1 MERNINIK
9 NIERRIKEI
18 AKDYESKGFTVSIN
32 PKQSELP
39 QFLKGFEP
47 DIIAKNELESVVIEV
62 KTKGNISELK
72 QFETLANTISKKKN
86 WRFELVFTN
95 PIEQTIN
102 SGFRNELSVEKQKE
116 RITEIKQL
124 VIQNHYDAAFL
135 LGWATL
141 EAAIRMK
148 LNYEKSEA
156 LNKPTLSIIKTIYS
170 LGYINQHDYRNLE
183 KLNNQRNYLIH
194 GFDSSIDRKTIE
206 DLLNILTFLIGD
218 SKENI
223 MYEWLE
229 ALDLDHY
236 EDIYSLYSAVREKE
250 NIGAFTYDENEIIE
264 IGCSYIDESL
274 ELSNDIERKQFL
286 DLIEQEYMDDMDP
299 EGWYGFK
306 RAMEKDD

>member
-1 MERNINIK
+1 MERNVNIK

-18 AKDYESKGFTVSIN
+18 AKDYESRGFKVSIN

-47 DIIAKNELESVVIEV
+47 DIIAKNDIESVVIEV

-72 QFETLANTISKKKN
+72 QFESLANTISQKKN

-95 PIEQTIN
+95 PIEQTIH
-102 SGFRNELSVEKQKE
+102 SGFKNELSIDKQKT
-116 RITEIKQL
+116 RIIEIKQL
-124 VIQNHYDAAFL
+124 MQQNHYDAAFL

-170 LGYINQHDYRNLE
+170 LGHINQHDYKNLE

-194 GFDSSIDRKTIE
+194 GFDNSIDKKTLD

-218 SKENI
+218 SKENV

-229 ALDLDHY
+229 ALDLDYY
-236 EDIYSLYSAVREKE
+236 EDIYSLYSTVRDKE
-250 NIGAFTYDENEIIE
+250 NIGAFTFEENDTIE
-264 IGCSYIDESL
+264 ISCDYIDEKL
-274 ELSNDIERKQFL
+274 ELINDLERKQFL
-286 DLIEQEYMDDMDP
+286 DLIEQEYMDEMDP
-299 EGWYGFK
+299 EGWYGFN

>member
-18 AKDYESKGFTVSIN
+18 AKDYESRGFKVSIN

-47 DIIAKNELESVVIEV
+47 DIIAKNEIESVVIEV

-72 QFETLANTISKKKN
+72 QFESLANIISQKKN

-95 PIEQTIN
+95 PIEQTIH
-102 SGFRNELSVEKQKE
+102 SGFRNELSIEKQKT

-124 VIQNHYDAAFL
+124 MLQHHYDAAFL

-183 KLNNQRNYLIH
+183 KLNSQRNYLIH
-194 GFDSSIDRKTIE
+194 GFDNSIDKKTLD

-218 SKENI
+218 SKENV

-229 ALDLDHY
+229 ALDLDYY
-236 EDIYSLYSAVREKE
+236 EDIYALYSTVRDKE
-250 NIGAFTYDENEIIE
+250 NIGAFTFEETNTIE
-264 IGCSYIDESL
+264 IGCSYIDEKL
-274 ELSNDIERKQFL
+274 ELGNDIERKQFL
-286 DLIEQEYMDDMDP
+286 DLIEQEYMDEMDP